1 MKLMIYIWILMTP
14 ATGIAADLWDQI
26 ETCSDLKEIEQEV
39 ALSVLKSQRPYDC
52 CDATILEC
60 LSKKP
65 ICPLVLR
72 LVGDICRRAAAGQST
87 IYIDGELSKRAASA
101 TAPLVNIDISKATP
115 AGDPEAKV
123 EIVAYVCAR
132 CPFCAVFSQRVY
144 KSVTSGRLK
153 GKARFYIRP
162 FVIRTHYGS
171 TTGAMAML
179 AAQHMGKFWEMFLY
193 MCENYDRY
201 NVTKLPDWAA
211 LNGMDINRFQE
222 LMKDDDIRQELL
234 ESQKEAIRNQL
245 DATPEVFVNRRMYF
259 AQKTQEVFEDFIEG
273 EYERLP

>member
-1 MKLMIYIWILMTP
+1 MKLIICILILMTP
-14 ATGIAADLWDQI
+14 ATGIAAGIWDQI
-26 ETCSDLKEIEQEV
+26 ETCSNLKESEQEV
-39 ALSVLKSQRPYDC
+39 AFSILMSQRPYDC

-65 ICPLVLR
+65 VCPLVLR
-72 LVGDICRRAAAGQST
+72 LADDICRRAGEGQSKT
-87 IYIDGELSKRAASA
+87 YIDEELSKRAESI
-101 TAPLVNIDISKATP
+101 TAPLVDIDISKATP
-115 AGDPEAKV
+115 AGDPEAKI

-132 CPFCAVFSQRVY
+132 CPYCAVFSQGLY

-193 MCENYDRY
+193 MCENFNRFDHA
-201 NVTKLPDWAA
+201 KLPDWAA
-211 LNGMDINRFQE
+211 LNGLDADRFQE
-222 LMKDDDIRQELL
+222 LMKDDGIRQELL
-234 ESQKEAIRNQL
+234 ESQKEGIRNRIEG
-245 DATPEVFVNRRMYF
+245 TPTLFVNRRKYS
-259 AQKTQEVFEDFIEG
+259 AELSLRAFEGFVEG
-273 EYERLP
+273 EHERLP

>member
-1 MKLMIYIWILMTP
+1 MKLVIYIWILMIP
-14 ATGIAADLWDQI
+14 GTGIAAELWNQS
-26 ETCSDLKEIEQEV
+26 EPCSSLKGIEQEV

-60 LSKKP
+60 LSKEP
-65 ICPLVLR
+65 VCPLVQR
-72 LVGDICRRAAAGQST
+72 LADDICHRAAAGQT
-87 IYIDGELSKRAASA
+87 KDQIDEELSKRAAST
-101 TAPLVNIDISKATP
+101 TAPLVDIDISKATP
-115 AGDPEAKV
+115 AGDPEAKI

-132 CPFCAVFSQRVY
+132 CPFCAVFSQYLY

-162 FVIRTHYGS
+162 FVLRSHYGS

-179 AAQHMGKFWEMFLY
+179 AAQHMGKFWEMYLY
-193 MCENYDRY
+193 MCENYSRFDHA
-201 NVTKLPDWAA
+201 KLPDWAA
-211 LNGMDINRFQE
+211 LNGMDADRFRE
-222 LMKDDDIRQELL
+222 LMEDDDIRQELL
-234 ESQKEAIRNQL
+234 ESQKEAIRNEL
-245 DATPEVFVNRRMYF
+245 DSTPEVFVNRRMYF